1 MRLKAIP
8 HGDSIAM
15 VFDQKLKDKLK
26 LTPDTEF
33 EYRTEGTRLILYP
46 QNESR
51 EIVESGI
58 L

>member
-1 MRLKAIP
+1 MRLKVIS
-8 HGDSIAM
+8 HGDNIAM
-15 VFDQKLKDKLK
+15 VFDQKLRDKLK

-46 QNESR
+46 QNGSLETA
-51 EIVESGI
+51 ESGV

>member
-1 MRLKAIP
+1 MRLKVIP

-15 VFDQKLKDKLK
+15 VFDQKLREKLK

-33 EYRTEGTRLILYP
+33 EYRIDGTRLILYP
-46 QNESR
+46 QDNNR
-51 EIVESGI
+51 ETAESGI

>member
-1 MRLKAIP
+1 MRLKVIP
-8 HGDSIAM
+8 HGDNIAM
-15 VFDQKLKDKLK
+15 VFDQKLRDKLK

-46 QNESR
+46 QNNSPDTGEF
-51 EIVESGI
+51 EI

>member
-8 HGDSIAM
+8 HGDGIAM
-15 VFDQKLKDKLK
+15 VFDQKLKEKLR

-33 EYRTEGTRLILYP
+33 EYRTDGTRLILYP
-46 QNESR
+46 QNDNR
-51 EIVESGI
+51 EITKSEI